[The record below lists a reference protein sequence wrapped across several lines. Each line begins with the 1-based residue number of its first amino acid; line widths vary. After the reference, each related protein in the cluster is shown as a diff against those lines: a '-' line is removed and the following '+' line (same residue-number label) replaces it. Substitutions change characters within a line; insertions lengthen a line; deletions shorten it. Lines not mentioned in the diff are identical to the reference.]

1 MNEIAQSAFKMKFVL
16 ISTLF
21 FFAFAQ
27 LSLAISENAIE
38 VPVPEV
44 PLDDVAD
51 PAANPDQ
58 TLSMVEQMYRSTM
71 VSVLKQKVMEVQKK
85 VVKGENALPEA
96 IDILKI
102 TLLSQPTNSM
112 TIRRAAENVFM
123 KISPQ
128 LGKAASSTFG
138 LLEDTPIKTD

>member
-1 MNEIAQSAFKMKFVL
+1 MKFVL
-16 ISTLF
+16 ITIF
-21 FFAFAQ
+21 IAFAQ
-27 LSLAISENAIE
+27 LSLAKSENAIDMQE
-38 VPVPEV
+38 EIPIPEV
-44 PLDDVAD
+44 PIDDVAD

-71 VSVLKQKVMEVQKK
+71 VSVLKQKVLEVQKK

-112 TIRRAAENVFM
+112 TIRRAAENVFS

-128 LGKAASSTFG
+128 LGKAAASTLTG
-138 LLEDTPIKTD
+138 LLDIPPMKTE